1 MPAVV
6 EEEEAW
12 GLEMATDSVRDLG
25 SLLRHLRRPHL
36 RRHFR

>member
-25 SLLRHLRRPHL
+25 SIQFVYLSPLGLRVFL
-36 RRHFR
+36 